1 MICTRLRS
9 FTPAIAAALT
19 LTVLAQASARAQS
32 LAGVARPPAPAQSGP
47 PARGF
52 VWKAERDGRQLWL
65 VGSLH
70 LLTPDFYPLPDSI
83 EQAFTKSN
91 VLMEEIDMSDASDPQ
106 FAAVVLSKA
115 MNPPGVTL
123 ASQLSKETIALVTA
137 WLAKLGI
144 PFDSLQAM
152 KPWMV
157 SVTVQTVGLQR
168 LGFDPEFGIDKHF
181 ADAAKRANKQLV
193 PLETALEQI
202 NFLDGLS
209 PKTQDLMLR
218 QSVESNETE
227 QAEIKTIAAA
237 WRAGDAAAMERVA
250 LSDMKD
256 SREVYETLLA
266 GRNRRWIPKLEACS
280 QANQSCFV
288 VVGAA
293 HLVGPDGLLAL
304 LKQRGFNVTQQ

>member
-1 MICTRLRS
+1 MRLS
-9 FTPAIAAALT
+9 LPAIAVALA
-19 LTVLAQASARAQS
+19 VLAHTPVRAQGLS
-32 LAGVARPPAPAQSGP
+32 AIARPPAPAQSGP

-52 VWKAERDGRQLWL
+52 IWKAERAGKQVWL

-83 EQAFTKSN
+83 EQAFAKSS
-91 VLMEEIDMSDASDPQ
+91 VLMEEIDMNDAADPQ

-115 MNPPGVTL
+115 MNPSGVTL
-123 ASQLSKETIALVTA
+123 ASQLSKETIASVTA

-144 PFDSLQAM
+144 GFESLQAM

-157 SVTVQTVGLQR
+157 SITIQTIGLKQ
-168 LGFDPEFGIDKHF
+168 LGFDENLGIDKHF
-181 ADAAKRANKQLV
+181 MDAATRAKKPLV

-209 PKTQDLMLR
+209 PKTQDQMLR
-218 QSVESNETE
+218 QSVESNDTE

-237 WRAGDAAAMERVA
+237 WRAGDVPTMERVA

-256 SREVYETLLA
+256 APEVYETLLA
-266 GRNRRWIPKLEACS
+266 GRNRRWVPKIEACA
-280 QANQSCFV
+280 QANSSCFV

-304 LKQRGFNVTQQ
+304 LKKQGYTVTQQ

>member
-1 MICTRLRS
+1 MTCTRLRS
-9 FTPAIAAALT
+9 LPPAIAAALT
-19 LTVLAQASARAQS
+19 LTLLAHAPAHAQS
-32 LAGVARPPAPAQSGP
+32 IASVARPPAAQTAP

-52 VWKAERDGRQLWL
+52 IWKAERAGKQVWL
-65 VGSLH
+65 LGSLH
-70 LLTPDFYPLPDSI
+70 LLTPDFYPLPDSV
-83 EQAFTKSN
+83 EQAFAKSD
-91 VLMEEIDMSDASDPQ
+91 VLMEEIDMNEASDPQ
-106 FAAVVLSKA
+106 FATVVLSKA
-115 MNPPGVTL
+115 MNAPGVTL
-123 ASQLSKETIALVTA
+123 ASQLSKETITSVTA

-144 PFDSLQAM
+144 GFESLQAM

-168 LGFDPEFGIDKHF
+168 LGFDPAFGIDKHF
-181 ADAAKRANKQLV
+181 GDAAKRANKQLL

-218 QSVESNETE
+218 QSVESVETE
-227 QAEIKTIAAA
+227 QSEIKTIAAA
-237 WRAGDAAAMERVA
+237 WRAGDVATMERIA

-256 SREVYETLLA
+256 SREVYDTLLA
-266 GRNRRWIPKLEACS
+266 GRNRRWIPKIEACTETR
-280 QANQSCFV
+280 QSCFI

-304 LKQRGFNVTQQ
+304 LKQRGYTVTQQ